1 MREKLSSLITE
12 YAVNNPQVIVLSG
25 DHGYALFDSLR
36 KAAPSQFI
44 NVGVAEQGLIGIA
57 AGLARAGFLPI
68 TYGLSSFL
76 PIRVLEQIKLDLCIS
91 KLPVLLLGDGAGL
104 VYSTLGS
111 SHQCAEDIAALR
123 PMPGITIASP
133 ADKFELEISFRMAMK
148 DPCCPTYLRIGKS
161 DRPPVHDKVPLNADF
176 NYTRKNESKTLS
188 KALVI
193 GTGSMSS
200 SAQKIA
206 ASLKLDA
213 LSVIQIKPFPKSLIT
228 EVLKYEK
235 VFILEEHHRAGG
247 LYSAVTEELCETLA
261 RAPVGKPPRVFSAAL
276 KDQFARLCGSHD
288 YALSEHD
295 LSNPQIE
302 TFVSRHL

>member
-1 MREKLSSLITE
+1 MREKLSNLITE
-12 YAVNNPQVIVLSG
+12 YAVNDPRVMILSG
-25 DHGYALFDSLR
+25 DHGYALFDPLR

-44 NVGVAEQGLIGIA
+44 NVGVAEQGMIGIA

-68 TYGLSSFL
+68 AYGLSSFL

-111 SHQCAEDIAALR
+111 SHQCGEDVAALR

-133 ADKFELEISFRMAMK
+133 ADKFELEVSFRKAMK
-148 DPCCPTYLRIGKS
+148 DSNCPTYLRIGKS
-161 DRPPVHDKVPLNADF
+161 DRPAVHDRLPGSSEF
-176 NYTRKNESKTLS
+176 NYTLKNQSKT
-188 KALVI
+188 LVI
-193 GTGSMSS
+193 GTGSMAS
-200 SAQKIA
+200 SAREIA

-213 LSVIQIKPFPKSLIT
+213 LSVIQIKPFPKSLTAEI
-228 EVLKYEK
+228 LKYEK

-261 RAPVGKPPRVFSAAL
+261 LSPVGKPPRVYSASL

-295 LSNPQIE
+295 LSNSQIE